1 MAEKTD
7 KEKAIDQLK
16 GNATKYA
23 KPSNYYDG
31 VHELRFAT
39 DKFKNAFG
47 SLFKEFALNLCPAVV
62 DAVRDKLVITE
73 FSIEKGSGKKA
84 ADEAW
89 RIWQENRMGVR
100 SGEIHKE
107 AVKSGDAYAIV
118 WVDPAGKV
126 TIYPNRAASC
136 TVMYD
141 EETPGKILWG
151 AKIWSLPDK
160 KMRLNMFFPDRIERY
175 ITSKKVEGGIPDAKE
190 FIDFTDDSGA
200 TGIKNPYGVVPIF
213 HFANNA
219 DVGTFG
225 RSELKDV
232 IPVQDGLNK
241 SVLDMLVAMEFASYR
256 QRWAAGIEIEFDDDG
271 KPIPPFQAGIEK
283 LWITEN
289 NEAKFGDFE
298 ATELKQFLEVKD
310 SFRTDFATVSGTP
323 LYYFMQTGANFP
335 QSGESYRRSE
345 TRFINKIRDRQ
356 QAFGAV
362 WEDVIE
368 FAMRIENKGE
378 NRVFAQWEEPDKLT
392 EKEQLENLLLKKD
405 LGVNDER
412 LWMEAGYGE
421 ADITEMTEAKEK
433 AAEDAATRFNRG
445 EDGGGGFGE

>member
-7 KEKAIDQLK
+7 KEKAIEQLK
-16 GNATKYA
+16 ANTAKYE
-23 KPSNYYDG
+23 KPTNYYDG
-31 VHELRFAT
+31 IHELRFAT
-39 DKFKNAFG
+39 DKFVNAFG

-62 DAVRDKLVITE
+62 EALRDKLVVTE
-73 FSIEKGSGKKA
+73 FSVEKGKA
-84 ADEAW
+84 ATTADEAW

-107 AVKSGDAYAIV
+107 AVKNGDAYAIV
-118 WVDPAGKV
+118 WVDPAGRL
-126 TIYPNRAASC
+126 TIYPNRAESC
-136 TVMYD
+136 TVLYD

-151 AKIWSLPDK
+151 AKYWKLIDG
-160 KMRLNMFFPDRIERY
+160 KMRLNMFHPDRIEKY
-175 ITSKKVEGGIPDAKE
+175 VTKKKVEGGLPEAKE
-190 FIDFTDDSGA
+190 FVEFEPPIR
-200 TGIKNPYGVVPIF
+200 NPYGVVPVF

-219 DVGTFG
+219 DVGMFG

-256 QRWAAGIEIEFDDDG
+256 QRWAAGIEIEYDDNG
-271 KPIPPFQAGIEK
+271 KPIPPFKAGIER

-289 NEAKFGDFE
+289 GEAKFGDFD

-345 TRFINKIRDRQ
+345 TRFINKVRDRQ
-356 QAFGAV
+356 QAFGSV
-362 WEDVIE
+362 WEDLME
-368 FAMRIENKGE
+368 FALRIENKGDA
-378 NRVFAQWEEPDKLT
+378 RLFTVWEEPEKLS

-421 ADITEMTEAKEK
+421 SDIAEMTAAKEK
-433 AAEDAATRFNRG
+433 AMEDMARSFNAGEEGTRD
-445 EDGGGGFGE
+445 E